1 MNNGNARRSR
11 ADRNICPDWVT
22 MSPYGIGP
30 KPRGFSL
37 SCRVSAF
44 KLPTLTH
51 ESYSPFL
58 IYYPLEPTIF
68 QNRKVAALLTHFGR
82 KNSLAPYQ
90 EQSNQT
96 RFSIYR
102 QPDLNQPL
110 FRRTTIFSLQTA
122 CGPTTAQLGSHAL
135 LSRK

>member
-44 KLPTLTH
+44 KLPNLTH
-51 ESYSPFL
+51 ENYSPFL
-58 IYYPLEPTIF
+58 TIF
-68 QNRKVAALLTHFGR
+68 QTRKVAALLTHFGR

-102 QPDLNQPL
+102 QSDLNQPSS
-110 FRRTTIFSLQTA
+110 RYKPPVVQLQ
-122 CGPTTAQLGSHAL
+122 
-135 LSRK
+135 LSSVLMHF

>member
-1 MNNGNARRSR
+1 MANARRSR

-22 MSPYGIGP
+22 MSLYGIGP

-44 KLPTLTH
+44 KLPTLTQ
-51 ESYSPFL
+51 ENYSPFL

-82 KNSLAPYQ
+82 KNSLEPYQ
-90 EQSNQT
+90 EQSNKT

-110 FRRTTIFSLQTA
+110 LGEQPSSRYKPPVVQLQ
-122 CGPTTAQLGSHAL
+122 
-135 LSRK
+135 LSSVLMHF